1 MIINEQEQK
10 IIEWTRLKFGLAHYD
25 LCRSSYS
32 RRVTLFNETVYQF
45 CMEWF
50 PKEADIVE
58 ENLNPEG
65 TAVITIDLQTNKV
78 ESAIFVEGAT
88 YAEHGVV
95 FQQRDVESIIK
106 WIEAETNLI
115 YGRHFQLDSHNEEEY
130 SFKGSYKGMDIS
142 PSGYI
147 ELKVN
152 RDGDLIFYSIHG
164 YFPTDE
170 WVEEEEYTLT
180 VEQVEKNA
188 LAQIRLIHDPSFEEE
203 KIHAIYGIEEIY
215 VTNDL
220 SKTIPYEGFAT
231 GIGQVEVQ
239 EVLNWTEPLQTPF
252 ARKEMEWIE
261 DISAKQAFTNEPSA
275 DTEPINESEVTAY
288 IDVVQTFLR
297 QVYPE
302 YSGEWLLTSFNRD
315 IGYIHANLIGSKKN
329 SFVFQRKLKVF
340 IDPLSLEVINYIDN
354 QLLIDQFK
362 SYDGPEE
369 VVLSK
374 KEAYEKIKEF
384 IVLKPCYVYDF
395 DTRKYILSAMID
407 SLYGVDANTGE
418 VFLLADRK

>member
-115 YGRHFQLDSHNEEEY
+115 YGRHFQLESHKGDKY
-130 SFKGSYKGMDIS
+130 VFKECYKGIDIS
-142 PSGYI
+142 PPGYI
-147 ELKVN
+147 ELKLNSEGKLV
-152 RDGDLIFYSIHG
+152 FYSVYG
-164 YFPTDE
+164 QFPKE
-170 WVEEEEYTLT
+170 EVVKEEEYTLT
-180 VEQVEKNA
+180 VEQVKKTA
-188 LAQIRLIHDPSFEEE
+188 QAQIKLIHHPSFEEE
-203 KIHAIYGIEEIY
+203 KIHAIYAVEEIY
-215 VTNDL
+215 IANDL
-220 SKTIPYEGFAT
+220 SKTFPFEGFT
-231 GIGQVEVQ
+231 DRCGRIELEELLV
-239 EVLNWTEPLQTPF
+239 WSEPLQNNFTLS
-252 ARKEMEWIE
+252 ELMLIE

-340 IDPLSLEVINYIDN
+340 IDPRSLEVINYIDN

-374 KEAYEKIKEF
+374 EEAYEKIKEF

-395 DTRKYILSAMID
+395 DTQKYILSAMID